1 MLKFIKE
8 KSAQGAL
15 EYLLIIAGAILIVA
29 IVLSIVISSAD
40 ESADSA
46 KENEDVLGDTVKDKQ
61 SDIINTLN

>member
-1 MLKFIKE
+1 
-8 KSAQGAL
+8 
-15 EYLLIIAGAILIVA
+15 VA
-29 IVLSIVISSAD
+29 IVLFNLISSAD